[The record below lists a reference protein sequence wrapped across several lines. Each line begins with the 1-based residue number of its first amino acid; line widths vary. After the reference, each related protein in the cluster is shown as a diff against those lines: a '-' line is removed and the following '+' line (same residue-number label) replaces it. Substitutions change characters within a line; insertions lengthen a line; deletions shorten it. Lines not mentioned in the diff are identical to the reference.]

1 MNSIL
6 SSVYEAR
13 ASLPRGISDNTIRA
27 SVGKTLASKFK
38 DTSKQIQPRVERGC
52 EAVAFHST
60 PPRAPTV
67 SNAQQHDV
75 YEALGYPP

>member
-6 SSVYEAR
+6 YLKR
-13 ASLPRGISDNTIRA
+13 AGPRMRGPAAPMRGGKIDELA
-27 SVGKTLASKFK
+27 YGKTLASK
-38 DTSKQIQPRVERGC
+38 IQPRVERGC

-75 YEALGYPP
+75 CEALGYPP

>member
-52 EAVAFHST
+52 EPVAFHST
-60 PPRAPTV
+60 SPRAHTV
-67 SNAQQHDV
+67 SNAQPHDV
-75 YEALGYPP
+75 YEALGNPP